1 MQEQRL
7 QRQHCVTMTWLLQG
21 HPEAWFHL
29 GVMHL
34 NGWATKYSQTQALH
48 YFTLA
53 SKMGHVLATYN
64 LAMMHLGSDDG
75 QGERDSGHCE
85 AALELLK
92 KVAER
97 GPYGA
102 MVQHVS
108 EHSLMVQ
115 HVSEH
120 SLVYP
125 GGRQCAA

>member
-1 MQEQRL
+1 
-7 QRQHCVTMTWLLQG
+7 MTWLLQG

>member
-1 MQEQRL
+1 
-7 QRQHCVTMTWLLQG
+7 MTWLLQG

-53 SKMGHVLATYN
+53 SKMGHVLAMYN
-64 LAMMHLGSDDG
+64 LAMIHLGSDDG
-75 QGERDSGHCE
+75 PGERDGGHCE

-108 EHSLMVQ
+108 EHSLGG
-115 HVSEH
+115 
-120 SLVYP
+120 P
-125 GGRQCAA
+125 GERQPAA